1 MSTFR
6 TATIRLAYENPS
18 LRPVLL
24 PLLFGK
30 EAGEV
35 IDLAERRRL
44 LQTLRPPLPEFPESA
59 DEAGDYPAI
68 IALLRRLQA
77 GDNVVVTYR
86 DVMRGGEVKS
96 QRVVSK
102 SWQDLKDFDSRFAKA
117 PRVQLEAKVKGGD
130 TYFKKGMIADY
141 GDGYGVQWQPTMK
154 AQVTQVLSLK
164 KV

>member
-1 MSTFR
+1 MNNLR
-6 TATIRLAYENPS
+6 TATIRLAFENPN

-24 PLLFGK
+24 PLIFGK
-30 EAGEV
+30 EAGDV

-44 LQTLRPPLPEFPESA
+44 LQTLRADPTEVS
-59 DEAGDYPAI
+59 DEAEGYAAI
-68 IALLRRLQA
+68 VALLRRLQA
-77 GDNVVVTYR
+77 GDKVVVTYR

-117 PRVQLEAKVKGGD
+117 PRVSLEAKVKGGD
-130 TYFKKGMIADY
+130 TYFKSGMIADY

-154 AQVTQVLSLK
+154 TQVTQVLALK